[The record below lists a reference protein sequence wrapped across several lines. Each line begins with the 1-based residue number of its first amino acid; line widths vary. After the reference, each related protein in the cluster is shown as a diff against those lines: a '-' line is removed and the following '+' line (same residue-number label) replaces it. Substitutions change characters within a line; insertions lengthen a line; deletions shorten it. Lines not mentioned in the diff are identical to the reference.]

1 MCNTKRGEWDVKQ
14 LTGVDASFLYME
26 TGRSFGH
33 VSGLG
38 IFERPADPDFLPY
51 EVTRDRLAA
60 KLPELEPLRRRL
72 VDVPLQ
78 LDHPFWIEDPDFDLE
93 FHVRDSGLPPPGTD
107 DKLVQLVARLIGRP
121 MDRAHPLWEVYVIE
135 GLTDNRFAILTKL
148 HHATIDGA
156 SGAELM
162 KIVYET
168 EPGGSGADG
177 EDGQDR
183 QDRPDGQEV
192 VDRLPRP
199 QAVPSPA
206 VALSWALRG
215 MVRKP
220 DKFVRLQIRALRALG
235 ELTRN
240 RGLTG
245 MADLARTI
253 PNPIGARV
261 AARRERTFDGPPPP
275 PETAAPP
282 TPFNAAITP
291 HRRVA
296 IRATPLDDI
305 KAIKQAAGTTVNDV
319 VMAVCAG
326 ALRQFLIERDALP
339 DRPLVAMVPVST
351 RTGAEADPWT
361 NRVSAMFPVLP
372 TLSSDPVERLRQMQL
387 TMNEAKDR
395 FALVP
400 ADVLTEYAEFAPPAL
415 FIRAARV
422 SAQLRLA
429 DRFHFPVN
437 VVISNVPGPRHPLY
451 LHTARMLHYFP
462 VSTIVDGQGLNIT
475 VQSYLDTLDWGL
487 VACRELVPDL
497 EMLADL
503 LIEEILNL
511 AKAVGA
517 DLTERAEATPATP
530 AKRPTRRARPVA
542 RVNSG

>member
-1 MCNTKRGEWDVKQ
+1 MKQ
-14 LTGVDASFLYME
+14 LSGVDASFLYME

-38 IFERPADPDFLPY
+38 LFERPDDPNYSPY
-51 EVTRDRLAA
+51 EVTRDRLAE
-60 KLPELEPLRRRL
+60 KLAQLEPLRRRL
-72 VDVPLQ
+72 VEVPLR

-162 KIVYET
+162 KIVYDS
-168 EPGGSGADG
+168 EPGGG
-177 EDGQDR
+177 EAED
-183 QDRPDGQEV
+183 V
-192 VDRLPRP
+192 HSLPRP
-199 QAVPSPA
+199 EPVPSPA
-206 VALSWALRG
+206 HALSWALRG

-220 DKFVRLQIRALRALG
+220 DKFVRLQIRALRAVG

-240 RGLTG
+240 QGLTG
-245 MADLARTI
+245 LADLARTI
-253 PNPIGARV
+253 PNPLGAWV
-261 AARRERTFDGPPPP
+261 AARRERPFDGPPPP

-296 IRATPLDDI
+296 IRTTPLDDI
-305 KAIKQAAGTTVNDV
+305 KAIKKAAGTTVNDV

-326 ALRQFLIERDALP
+326 ALRQYLLDRDALP
-339 DRPLVAMVPVST
+339 DRSLVAMVPVST

-372 TLSSDPVERLRQMQL
+372 TLSPDPVERLRQMQL
-387 TMNEAKDR
+387 TMNEAKER

-400 ADVLTEYAEFAPPAL
+400 ADVLTDYAEFAPPAL

-429 DRFHFPVN
+429 DRFNSPVN

-451 LHTARMLHYFP
+451 LDTARMLHYYP

-497 EMLADL
+497 EELADL
-503 LIEEILNL
+503 LINEIAVL
-511 AKAVGA
+511 AEAVGA
-517 DLTERAEATPATP
+517 PLQTAPR
-530 AKRPTRRARPVA
+530 RRARRVA
-542 RVNSG
+542 QVSSG

>member
-1 MCNTKRGEWDVKQ
+1 MKQ

-38 IFERPADPDFLPY
+38 IFARPDDPGWSPY
-51 EVTRDRLAA
+51 EVTRDRLGS

-72 VDVPLQ
+72 VEVPLR

-93 FHVRDSGLPPPGTD
+93 FHVRDAGLPAPGTD

-162 KIVYET
+162 KIVYDT
-168 EPGGSGADG
+168 EPGGAGDEAAH
-177 EDGQDR
+177 
-183 QDRPDGQEV
+183 P
-192 VDRLPRP
+192 LPRSEP
-199 QAVPSPA
+199 VPSPA
-206 VALSWALRG
+206 LALSWALRG

-220 DKFVRLQIRALRALG
+220 DKYFRLQIRALRALG

-253 PNPIGARV
+253 PNPVGARV
-261 AARRERTFDGPPPP
+261 AARRERSFDGPPPP

-296 IRATPLDDI
+296 IRATPLEDI

-326 ALRQFLIERDALP
+326 ALRQYLLERQALP

-372 TLSSDPVERLRQMQL
+372 TLSDDPVERLRQMQL
-387 TMNEAKDR
+387 TMNEAKER

-400 ADVLTEYAEFAPPAL
+400 ADVLTDYAEFAPPAL

-429 DRFHFPVN
+429 DRFTSPVN

-451 LHTARMLHYFP
+451 LDVARMLHYYP

-497 EMLADL
+497 EDMANL
-503 LIEEILNL
+503 LIDEIAVL
-511 AKAVGA
+511 AEAVGA
-517 DLTERAEATPATP
+517 KLRTPPTESAEEAGEV
-530 AKRPTRRARPVA
+530 TRVS
-542 RVNSG
+542 SG

>member
-1 MCNTKRGEWDVKQ
+1 VKQ

-38 IFERPADPDFLPY
+38 IFERPDDPHFLPY

-60 KLPELEPLRRRL
+60 KLPQLEPLRRRL
-72 VDVPLQ
+72 IEVPLQ

-93 FHVRDSGLPPPGTD
+93 FHVRDSGLAPPGTD

-121 MDRAHPLWEVYVIE
+121 MDRAHPLWEVYVID
-135 GLTDNRFAILTKL
+135 GLTGNRFAILTKL

-156 SGAELM
+156 AGAELM
-162 KIVYET
+162 KIFYET
-168 EPGGSGADG
+168 EPGRNG
-177 EDGQDR
+177 E
-183 QDRPDGQEV
+183 EATY
-192 VDRLPRP
+192 RLPRA

-206 VALSWALRG
+206 HALSWALRG

-220 DKFVRLQIRALRALG
+220 DKFVRLQIRAWRALG

-261 AARRERTFDGPPPP
+261 AARRERGLDGPPPP

-296 IRATPLDDI
+296 IRATALDDI
-305 KAIKQAAGTTVNDV
+305 KAIKRAAGTTVNDV

-326 ALRQFLIERDALP
+326 ALRQYLIDRDALP

-372 TLSSDPVERLRQMQL
+372 TVSSDPVQRLRQMQV
-387 TMNEAKDR
+387 TMNDAKER

-451 LHTARMLHYFP
+451 LGPARMVHYYP

-497 EMLADL
+497 ELLADL
-503 LIEEILNL
+503 IIDEISNL
-511 AKAVGA
+511 AQAVGA
-517 DLTERAEATPATP
+517 DLRGSPGPGAEPTASPKDAGRAKGAPAGRQTS
-530 AKRPTRRARPVA
+530 RARTGPVVE
-542 RVNSG
+542 VNSG